1 MTSFPYPLPSLPTHI
16 GATSNVITN
25 WMRGVKDASDQ
36 QVALVLEFLNED
48 YLCSVPLHIGS
59 FFVKVLAEV
68 VTGSKFS
75 PHG

>member
-1 MTSFPYPLPSLPTHI
+1 
-16 GATSNVITN
+16 
-25 WMRGVKDASDQ
+25 MRGVKDASDQ